1 MIRTKV
7 KITASDISTTIAYKR
22 HTDVSQLSLCES
34 VEYCGDII
42 SETIN
47 TVKVPHAMYCRL
59 RGTDIILYNRDNGL
73 YVNIELAPD
82 KLQNDQIKL
91 TKYIKDTIE
100 FDEGDKLA
108 LLANKTLTFSRIII
122 QRIDNIKED
131 YVTISNKDACGLSV
145 ALDKFTFFKLYN
157 FYTGE
162 TIIVKR
168 NHIKINNDLPQGAIQ
183 LNRKQRTFLGLEL
196 PRYIEPR
203 LRDEL
208 MNKITD
214 SNKLNLLMN
223 CYTENDMFL
232 KDDLTH
238 EAKIQA
244 KSIFNEYCKPHVC
257 FVPIIESFHQHN
269 FQGIKALTDF
279 FVGKSTI
286 SLLSR
291 RPYDSDEGSDI
302 VRMSLSNMNLLGVN
316 EMDKV
321 IIKYKG
327 NSVKCRVLELQDEN
341 AFYETNVKT
350 NINYAIGIPAH
361 IRKKLGLCNIKSAVK
376 VDRDTGF
383 IFKKSI
389 NEQIVPI
396 ILTLFSINIF
406 QDPSVLLKTLLSVLA
421 VPIVV
426 YLNLSSKRNM
436 RR

>member
-1 MIRTKV
+1 M
-7 KITASDISTTIAYKR
+7 
-22 HTDVSQLSLCES
+22 
-34 VEYCGDII
+34 
-42 SETIN
+42 
-47 TVKVPHAMYCRL
+47 
-59 RGTDIILYNRDNGL
+59 
-73 YVNIELAPD
+73 
-82 KLQNDQIKL
+82 
-91 TKYIKDTIE
+91 
-100 FDEGDKLA
+100 
-108 LLANKTLTFSRIII
+108 
-122 QRIDNIKED
+122 
-131 YVTISNKDACGLSV
+131 
-145 ALDKFTFFKLYN
+145 
-157 FYTGE
+157 
-162 TIIVKR
+162 
-168 NHIKINNDLPQGAIQ
+168 
-183 LNRKQRTFLGLEL
+183 
-196 PRYIEPR
+196 
-203 LRDEL
+203 
-208 MNKITD
+208 
-214 SNKLNLLMN
+214 
-223 CYTENDMFL
+223 
-232 KDDLTH
+232 
-238 EAKIQA
+238 
-244 KSIFNEYCKPHVC
+244 
-257 FVPIIESFHQHN
+257 
-269 FQGIKALTDF
+269 
-279 FVGKSTI
+279 
-286 SLLSR
+286 SR

-327 NSVKCRVLELQDEN
+327 NSVKCRVLELKDEN